1 MKPSPT
7 HLFPAAVLL
16 EGLQSYVRAHVIYV
30 VGVRDAQGTAGFR
43 AAGVQDDKCHWKPI
57 CKMECM

>member
-16 EGLQSYVRAHVIYV
+16 EDCSPVRAHVIYV

-43 AAGVQDDKCHWKPI
+43 AARVQDDKCHLEPI
-57 CKMECM
+57 CFMVCM